1 MSIGGSRA
9 MSCQERRKMRRV
21 TLLVSAIGV
30 VVLLVCGVALAAE
43 FDGTPE
49 ADTIVGTPNPD
60 EIRGDFGNDRL
71 IGGGGPDTLRTD
83 DPGTDTVVAGTGND
97 VVEAQGDAGVDTID
111 CGDGTDTV
119 DFDAGVDVVA

>member
-30 VVLLVCGVALAAE
+30 VMLLICGVALAAE

-60 EIRGDFGNDRL
+60 EIRGRGGND
-71 IGGGGPDTLRTD
+71 TLS
-83 DPGTDTVVAGTGND
+83 GAGASD
-97 VVEAQGDAGVDTID
+97 FVRGDAGNDSVSGNAG
-111 CGDGTDTV
+111 GDEIRGG
-119 DFDAGVDVVA
+119 FINQPLYGRGGEW